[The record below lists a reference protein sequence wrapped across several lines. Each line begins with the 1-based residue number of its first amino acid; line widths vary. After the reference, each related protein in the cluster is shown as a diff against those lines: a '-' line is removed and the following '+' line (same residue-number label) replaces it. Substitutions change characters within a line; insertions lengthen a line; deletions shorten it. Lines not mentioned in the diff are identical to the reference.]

1 MTPEERERIQNNL
14 RNIERVRE
22 RNRSAIEM
30 ADWKCAKYRRTLA
43 TSGAEIRSALSTLRR
58 RGYLK

>member
-1 MTPEERERIQNNL
+1 MSPEDRERLQNNQ
-14 RNIERVRE
+14 RTIERILE

-43 TSGAEIRSALSTLRR
+43 TSGAEIKSALSTLRR

>member
-1 MTPEERERIQNNL
+1 MTPEELERIQAGQ
-14 RNIERVRE
+14 RKIERILE

-43 TSGAEIRSALSTLRR
+43 TSGVEIKSALSTLRR

>member
-1 MTPEERERIQNNL
+1 MTPEERERVQNTL
-14 RNIERVRE
+14 WSIERVRE

-30 ADWKCAKYRRTLA
+30 ADRKSAKYGRTLA
-43 TSGAEIRSALSTLRR
+43 SSRAEIKSALDTLRR

>member
-1 MTPEERERIQNNL
+1 MTLEERERLQNNL
-14 RNIERVRE
+14 QNIERVRE

-30 ADWKCAKYRRTLA
+30 ADRKCAKYSRTLA
-43 TSGAEIRSALSTLRR
+43 TSGAEIRSALGALRR